1 MATEH
6 HRNDIGGNSSTDE
19 QTYVFSPEKAPSLA
33 VVEAVASASET
44 DPTAIPPLYDAIEPD
59 ALDATFES
67 ASSQPGATRRVSFSY
82 DGFDVTVDG
91 GPAVTVTL
99 E

>member
-6 HRNDIGGNSSTDE
+6 HRNDIGGNSSTNE

-33 VVEAVASASET
+33 VVDAVASASET
-44 DPTAIPPLYDAIEPD
+44 DPTALPPLYDAIEPD

-67 ASSQPGATRRVSFSY
+67 SQPGATRRVSFSY
-82 DGFDVTVDG
+82 SGFDVTVDG
-91 GPAVTVTL
+91 GPAVTVSL

>member
-6 HRNDIGGNSSTDE
+6 HRNEIGGNSSTNE

-33 VVEAVASASET
+33 VVDAVASASET
-44 DPTAIPPLYDAIEPD
+44 DPTALPPLYNAIEPD
-59 ALDATFES
+59 ALDAMFE
-67 ASSQPGATRRVSFSY
+67 SSQPGSTRRISFSY
-82 DGFDVTVDG
+82 NGFDVTVDG
-91 GPAVTVTL
+91 GRAVTVSL